1 MSRFTTEYKHIF
13 VSSENRDTTL
23 YPSGNAYT
31 LVTTHP
37 IKMIKRVELLHAS
50 IPNTLYNLTNGSN
63 VIQLSNIASGSS
75 DPVVTFSLPPGFY
88 SGTGLATELTAA
100 ITNVTGI
107 TVSYLQNE
115 GEFAFTRT
123 GNTFALT
130 VTSTELSKMLGFS
143 NATTYTS
150 TTVSPENDLNIPLY
164 SNHTRY
170 TGKNFIKSASLIN
183 FHPNEGIFL
192 DIEELRSTNN
202 EDAVPLVGNTFS
214 GNNISRTFGFIPMDV
229 NGGDIKRYNKMS
241 DYDFAVDY
249 PHPIPSIYKLTV
261 QWLDKNGTRVNFN
274 GANDHSFVL
283 RFHTFRKI

>member
-50 IPNTLYNLTNGSN
+50 IPNTLYNLTNGTD
-63 VIQLSNIASGSS
+63 VIELSNIASVSS
-75 DPVVTFSLPPGFY
+75 DPAVTFSLPPGFY
-88 SGTGLATELTAA
+88 SGPGLAMELTAA
-100 ITNVTGI
+100 VINVTGI
-107 TVSYLQNE
+107 TVTYLQCE
-115 GEFAFTRT
+115 GEFVFTRS
-123 GNTFALT
+123 GNTFSLK
-130 VTSTELSKMLGFS
+130 VTSLELSKMLGFS
-143 NATTYTS
+143 NGTTYTS
-150 TTVSPENDLNIPLY
+150 TIVSPENDLNIPLY

-170 TGKNFIKSASLIN
+170 TGKNFIKSVTLANLQ
-183 FHPNEGIFL
+183 PNEGIFL
-192 DIEELRSTNN
+192 DIEELRTTNN
-202 EDAVPLVGNTFS
+202 EDAVPIMGNTYS
-214 GNNISRTFGFIPMDV
+214 GNNISRTFGFIALDV
-229 NGGDIKRYNKMS
+229 NGGEIKRYNKMT

-249 PHPIPSIYKLTV
+249 PHPIPTISKLTV
-261 QWLDKNGTRVNFN
+261 QWLDKNGNRVNFN